1 MFAGRKANR
10 SLKLEKPKRIL
21 NRMKQIHGD
30 PYSVLGLLTHE
41 CSEEELVILMGWFG
55 CERQDLYDKVTQ
67 ELEIGK
73 A

>member
-1 MFAGRKANR
+1 
-10 SLKLEKPKRIL
+10 
-21 NRMKQIHGD
+21 MKQIHGD